1 MTGRWVGLGLLL
13 YSLSSASS
21 GVGHPLAFPV
31 GRGSCAYHVSCP
43 SPQVLGME
51 GDPGTHDLGYLSALL
66 MGLALL
72 VPLLPSV
79 KHLRGPVVGQGAV
92 ARKDLTPLAR
102 HSDRW
107 AER

>member
-1 MTGRWVGLGLLL
+1 MPSQWAEGAVLITYHALLPKFSIRRETL
-13 YSLSSASS
+13 
-21 GVGHPLAFPV
+21 
-31 GRGSCAYHVSCP
+31 
-43 SPQVLGME
+43 VLN
-51 GDPGTHDLGYLSALL
+51 DLGYLSALL

-72 VPLLPSV
+72 VLLLPSV

>member
-1 MTGRWVGLGLLL
+1 MGWAFCT
-13 YSLSSASS
+13 ASS
-21 GVGHPLAFPV
+21 VF
-31 GRGSCAYHVSCP
+31 
-43 SPQVLGME
+43 PQVWGSIPLPSQWAE
-51 GDPGTHDLGYLSALL
+51 VAVLITYHALLPKFSIRRETLVLNDLGYLSALL

-72 VPLLPSV
+72 VLLLPSV

>member
-1 MTGRWVGLGLLL
+1 
-13 YSLSSASS
+13 
-21 GVGHPLAFPV
+21 
-31 GRGSCAYHVSCP
+31 
-43 SPQVLGME
+43 ME
-51 GDPGTHDLGYLSALL
+51 GDPGPHDLGHLSALL

-79 KHLRGPVVGQGAV
+79 KHLRGPVVGQGVV

>member
-1 MTGRWVGLGLLL
+1 MGWAFFCT
-13 YSLSSASS
+13 AS
-21 GVGHPLAFPV
+21 PV
-31 GRGSCAYHVSCP
+31 L
-43 SPQVLGME
+43 PQVWGSIPLPSQWAE
-51 GDPGTHDLGYLSALL
+51 VAVLTTYHALLPKFSIWRETLVLNDLGYLSTLL

-72 VPLLPSV
+72 VLLLPSV
-79 KHLRGPVVGQGAV
+79 KHLRGPVVGQRAV